1 MRVQGYRG
9 RLTTEHFL
17 LMEMPQRF
25 WNVKFE
31 EIAPGLRE
39 VIREYL
45 RNMHEMLDRGDGL
58 LLWGE
63 NGRGKTSAC
72 CFVAKEVRRTGASV
86 LVMTAARLIDSEMES
101 VKGVGSSFMDRA
113 RTVDFLVLDD
123 LGKEHQGKGEWSER
137 LLESLLRERSGAR
150 LATFITANMGPE
162 HLRQRYKPSLV
173 EMLKEITYPVCVEG
187 ENKRDRAMIGIAQRV
202 GLAS

>member
-1 MRVQGYRG
+1 MRVKGYRG
-9 RLTTEHFL
+9 SLTTEHFL
-17 LMEMPQRF
+17 LMEMPTRF
-25 WNVKFE
+25 WKVKFQ

-45 RNMHEMLDRGDGL
+45 HNLNEMLDRGDGL

-72 CFVAKEVRRTGASV
+72 CYVAKEVRRTGASV
-86 LVMTAARLIDSEMES
+86 LVLTAARLLESELEAT
-101 VKGVGSSFMDRA
+101 KGIGPSFMDRA
-113 RTVDFLVLDD
+113 RSVDFLVLDD
-123 LGKEHQGKGEWSER
+123 LGKEHKGKTEWSER

-150 LATFITANMGPE
+150 LTTFITANMGPE
-162 HLRQRYKPSLV
+162 GLRKQYKLSMLEV
-173 EMLKEITYPVCVEG
+173 LKETTYPVLVEG
-187 ENKRDRAMIGIAQRV
+187 DNRRDLAMVDLGQRI